1 MRLSGGS
8 DWSAPVRA
16 GLPSRWV
23 ADECHI
29 SDKFTCITT
38 QSRAGKARVG
48 RSTAGGWGTTRS
60 PKMGPRLGR
69 YPRVLRI
76 RERFCVGRHRSQRS
90 KNLAYGT
97 RHARSSAI
105 LTSLSVAGTVRAP
118 RGPGSPAR
126 RSGAPSARHPGPTAR
141 RAAAVSS
148 AAHPTGPRI
157 ASRNMIARRRYLTA
171 DDRPCY
177 PGQYPL
183 LRLVATT
190 PTDRTAQAVIS
201 WSHPSSAAGMCRWP
215 SASTRNSAIVSPHYP
230 PVADRPRS
238 PCHEPRPRPPKQQPT
253 RRSSPTN
260 GSVSPGCGPGSRRSA
275 PTPAPPLP
283 GG

>member
-1 MRLSGGS
+1 
-8 DWSAPVRA
+8 
-16 GLPSRWV
+16 
-23 ADECHI
+23 
-29 SDKFTCITT
+29 
-38 QSRAGKARVG
+38 
-48 RSTAGGWGTTRS
+48 
-60 PKMGPRLGR
+60 
-69 YPRVLRI
+69 
-76 RERFCVGRHRSQRS
+76 
-90 KNLAYGT
+90 
-97 RHARSSAI
+97 
-105 LTSLSVAGTVRAP
+105 VRAP

-215 SASTRNSAIVSPHYP
+215 SASTRKRDRQPPLPACRRPTALPLPRTAAPTTETAAHAPFKSHERVSQPRLRARKSEVSPHARAAASGRLNIGASWLSNAWP
-230 PVADRPRS
+230 ALGWTWTSQSGRDAAAAA
-238 PCHEPRPRPPKQQPT
+238 T
-253 RRSSPTN
+253 
-260 GSVSPGCGPGSRRSA
+260 RSA
-275 PTPAPPLP
+275 CS
-283 GG
+283 GGM